1 MIKAIIA
8 GVALAVLSGAPVYAS
23 EPSAPPAPVA
33 PKAAATV
40 ACEAYVYKGTTR
52 NLCGAHPTAV
62 DLDCK
67 QVILPVKVVVKG
79 VDPWRLD
86 ADGDGVG
93 CDIKPSGSASAS
105 ASKSA
110 SASASASSS
119 SSAKPRAS
127 TGSSSSTTAAAAA
140 DSGPTLPLTGT
151 STVLLVSGGA
161 AFVALGLV
169 GFALTRRRNARF
181 EP

>member
-1 MIKAIIA
+1 MISTILAA
-8 GVALAVLSGAPVYAS
+8 TTAAVLAGAPVYS
-23 EPSAPPAPVA
+23 VPSGPPPAPVA
-33 PKAAATV
+33 PKVATV

-52 NLCGAHPTAV
+52 DLCGAHPTAV

-86 ADGDGVG
+86 ADGDGIG
-93 CDIKPSGSASAS
+93 CDLKPSGSASAS

-119 SSAKPRAS
+119 VTPRAS
-127 TGSSSSTTAAAAA
+127 TSSSSSTTAAAAA
-140 DSGPTLPLTGT
+140 DAGPTLPLTGT
-151 STVLLVSGGA
+151 STVVLVSGGA
-161 AFVALGLV
+161 AFVLLGLV
-169 GFALTRRRNARF
+169 GFALTRRRRTRF
-181 EP
+181 EG